1 MFFLFWLNLIHSPL
15 YVCSTSWKM
24 LFSLHFL
31 KVSINQPFDNL
42 EYGKEI
48 IVVEKSLEKGLE
60 F

>member
-1 MFFLFWLNLIHSPL
+1 
-15 YVCSTSWKM
+15 M

-31 KVSINQPFDNL
+31 KVSINQPF